1 MNTYSV
7 KHHLLSGST
16 FPNIIGML
24 YNNRLQISIRYVPRV
39 LYVLTTTFLLIPL
52 QLIEFCLYHGKIK
65 KTTIAKDPLFI
76 IGHWRSGTTYLHNLL
91 SQDKQFAFPAT
102 YQCFLPGVFLTGGRL
117 MKSIHKRTL
126 PTTRPM
132 DNMKMHPDFPQEEEF
147 AMSTLTCLSY
157 YQTLFFPN
165 RMLTFFRCYALM
177 RGVSIDQWGREYL
190 HFLKK
195 ISYRNQGRQLLLKN
209 PVNTVR
215 IKCLLKL
222 FPQAKF
228 IYIHRNKEAVLRS
241 SYKLYTELF
250 RINTFQALPALPSNE
265 NILTIYNEMMLQY
278 EKQKEYIP
286 KNNLLEISYEDLV
299 ANPFQIVT
307 KIYSGLNIR
316 PQDPTHA
323 GLKRYIAAE
332 ASYECNYYH

>member
-7 KHHLLSGST
+7 RYHLLSGSS
-16 FPNIIGML
+16 FPNLIGLL
-24 YNNRLQISIRYVPRV
+24 YNNRFQISIKYVPRV
-39 LYVLTTTFLLIPL
+39 LYVLATTFLF
-52 QLIEFCLYHGKIK
+52 EFCLYHRKVK

-117 MKSIHKRTL
+117 MKSIHQRNL
-126 PTTRPM
+126 PPTRPM
-132 DNMKMHPDFPQEEEF
+132 DNIKMHPDFPQEEEF
-147 AMSTLTCLSY
+147 AMSTLTSFSY

-165 RMLTFFRCYALM
+165 KMLTFFRCYALM
-177 RGVSIDQWGREYL
+177 RGVSIDKWEKEYL

-195 ISYRNQGRQLLLKN
+195 VSYRNQGRQLLLKN

-222 FPQAKF
+222 FPRAKF
-228 IYIHRNKEAVLRS
+228 IYIHRNKEAVIRS
-241 SYKLYTELF
+241 TYKLYAELL
-250 RINTFQALPALPSNE
+250 RINTFQALPGLPPNE

-299 ANPFQIVT
+299 ADPYPIVC
-307 KIYSGLNIR
+307 KIYSGLNML

-323 GLKRYIAAE
+323 RLKRYIAAE